1 MIDAVLNIA
10 AAACGLAGLLY
21 LVELRGRISVL
32 MKNPLSMNPVER
44 IVTGL
49 VPVIGFF
56 AAAIFLFYL

>member
-1 MIDAVLNIA
+1 MKNAVLNIA
-10 AAACGLAGLLY
+10 AAGFGLAGLLY

-32 MKNPLSMNPVER
+32 MKNQRSMDSVER

-49 VPVIGFF
+49 VPVVAFF